1 MRSSRSNRSRG
12 RFTTKRKF
20 KRSKPL
26 KNKALKRTVSD
37 FGTFVKRRRPYRNAE
52 AQIKGEY
59 EFPTAGVIALGNNNM
74 ATLEVKLSNVRNS
87 VKRFL
92 NDSTTPFAF
101 ALHGVSFSCPSA
113 DVQID
118 FTDRFSTFAF
128 NTQTRVEHVTAGTVM
143 DPGAVNYFWPSH
155 ERPKISDVAPTVDT
169 NLVDV
174 QVTGLFPGS
183 KDTGTITSAFQF
195 KLLYFGY
202 LLVASAQ
209 TAQVTLVVDR
219 YGKLVSAQS
228 LEPSIPRASHSRRS
242 DTPDSFT
249 VLRDVDQMS
258 LCERDVANRDR
269 DDSRVSN
276 VRRDRR

>member
-1 MRSSRSNRSRG
+1 MQKRSS
-12 RFTTKRKF
+12 

-26 KNKALKRTVSD
+26 KNKALKLTVSD
-37 FGTFVKRRRPYRNAE
+37 FGTFVKKRRPYRNAE
-52 AQIKGEY
+52 AQVKGEY
-59 EFPTAGVIALGNNNM
+59 EFPTAGVIALGNNTM
-74 ATLEVKLSNVRNS
+74 AVLEIKLSNVRNS

-101 ALHGVSFSCPSA
+101 ALHGISFSCPSA

-128 NTQTRVEHVTAGTVM
+128 NTQTRIEHVTAGTVM
-143 DPGAVNYFWPSH
+143 DPGSINYFWPSH
-155 ERPKISDVAPTVDT
+155 ERPKVSDVAPAVDS

-174 QVTGLFPGS
+174 QITGMFPGS
-183 KDTGTITSAFQF
+183 KDSGTTTSSFQF
-195 KLLYFGY
+195 KVLYFGY
-202 LLVASAQ
+202 LVVASAQ

-219 YGKLVSAQS
+219 YGKLVPSHIG
-228 LEPSIPRASHSRRS
+228 EPSAMRVCPPRRS

-258 LCERDVANRDR
+258 LCDRETAVRDR